1 MVLHPATGAGKR
13 ARPGPGVNLRSV
25 LDRLDV
31 EKGSSPEGAS
41 RSSTLRSL
49 LLGLSLLALVAGIAC
64 WALDFGIVAM
74 WLFVA
79 AAVGVALVLPLPHA
93 FVSPLYMSLFAWL
106 VNMVPLALL
115 AAWTAV
121 SLRWALG
128 LLKERRLPRGGR
140 WIWLP
145 VALAAWTALGV
156 LVVSSFDMKRFLL
169 LFGIQVVSSATML
182 AVVDSMASLRD
193 RMTIVWGLLGFV
205 VLLSVAVL
213 AQWVGINIQA
223 LQDTSVAARA
233 EAAYGLDAFPNN
245 IGMIKYARAQEGG
258 APAFRGKLEAL
269 ARETP
274 GLPAFEVFRPG
285 FKAFDTDLVVRFD
298 GSAREFEEQLA
309 PLDIELIYDNVG
321 LAPGAG
327 VPRLRSFPRNALTY
341 AGVSA
346 ALFPLGFFFAWWRRD
361 RSRWF
366 GVLAVASCLF
376 GAGFSLA
383 RGSWAAIL
391 IGVIYLLV
399 DGVMDRRAKMGAA
412 AAFLAGALVLM
423 GVFVFRYNSDP
434 LNARAGAEG
443 SVTTRQN
450 VYTETVDSVV
460 QGIHIVLGYGTERPR
475 SDTGT
480 SHVGTQYIPN
490 AGTHSTYLNYA
501 FRTGIPGALAVIV
514 LYAIA
519 ILHSRARSRRE
530 RDDEGL
536 FSSLVTA
543 SVIIAAAHAVILSLY
558 VEPIYTLTISL
569 LLGIAMAGVGSFR
582 GSLLPWKRPAAVD
595 GS

>member
-1 MVLHPATGAGKR
+1 M
-13 ARPGPGVNLRSV
+13 NLRSV
-25 LDRLDV
+25 LDRLPA
-31 EKGSSPEGAS
+31 EEGSPGEEAPGAS
-41 RSSTLRSL
+41 RSRAILVAVAA
-49 LLGLSLLALVAGIAC
+49 LALIAGIAC
-64 WALDFGIVAM
+64 RFLDFGIVAM
-74 WLFVA
+74 WLFVVA
-79 AAVGVALVLPLPHA
+79 AICVALFLPLPYA

-106 VNMVPLALL
+106 VNMVPLVLL

-121 SLRWALG
+121 SIRWALRV
-128 LLKERRLPRGGR
+128 LKERRLPRGGR

-145 VALAAWTALGV
+145 VGLAAWTALGI
-156 LVVSSFDMKRFLL
+156 LVVSSLDLKRFLL
-169 LFGIQVVSSATML
+169 LFGIQVLSSATML
-182 AVVDSMASLRD
+182 GVVDSMATLRD
-193 RMTIVWGLLGFV
+193 RLVIVWGVLAFV

-274 GLPAFEVFRPG
+274 EMPSFEVFRPG
-285 FKAFDTDLVVRFD
+285 FKAYETDLVVRFD
-298 GSAREFEEQLA
+298 GSAREVEDELA
-309 PLDIELIYDNVG
+309 ALDIELIYDNIG

-341 AGVSA
+341 AGICA
-346 ALFPLGFFFAWWRRD
+346 ALFPLGFFFVWRRRD
-361 RSRWF
+361 RSRWL
-366 GVLAVASCLF
+366 GILAIASCLF

-383 RGSWAAIL
+383 RGAWVAIL
-391 IGVIYLLV
+391 IGVVYLAI
-399 DGVMDRRAKMGAA
+399 DGVIDRRAKMGVG
-412 AAFLAGALVLM
+412 AAFLAGALVLT
-423 GVFVFRYNSDP
+423 GVFVLKYNSDP

-450 VYTETVDSVV
+450 VYSETVDSVV

-501 FRTGIPGALAVIV
+501 FRTGIPGALAIV
-514 LYAIA
+514 AIYALA
-519 ILHSRARSRRE
+519 ILYSRARSKRE
-530 RDDEGL
+530 RDEEG
-536 FSSLVTA
+536 FFRSLVTA
-543 SVIIAAAHAVILSLY
+543 AVIIAAAHGVILSLY
-558 VEPIYTLTISL
+558 VEPVYTLTISL
-569 LLGIAMAGVGSFR
+569 LVGIAMAGVESFR
-582 GSLLPWKRPAAVD
+582 GSLLPWKRPTAA
-595 GS
+595 GN